1 MVKFCGS
8 PLGAGFGGIP
18 LGGFLP
24 DNRGWGVEPGGS
36 SLGMGGLGVGSG
48 GFPLNFWK
56 YRAVGAKGQVSTM
69 YSTHSNICMVTRYGH
84 L

>member
-8 PLGAGFGGIP
+8 PLGAGFGGLP

-24 DNRGWGVEPGGS
+24 DNRGWGVESRGS

-48 GFPLNFWK
+48 GFPQNFWK
-56 YRAVGAKGQVSTM
+56 YRAVGAKFWVL
-69 YSTHSNICMVTRYGH
+69 H
-84 L
+84 LAHNYHTT